1 MIVGLTGGIGSGK
14 TTVGELFK
22 KLGIPI
28 YVSDVEAK
36 RIMISNTGVINK
48 VKALLG
54 ELAYFDDGSLD
65 KKHISEQVFKNKE
78 LLQKLNSIV
87 HPAVA
92 DDFVKWYEKQNSSY
106 VVKESAILF
115 ESGSYK
121 KCDIVITVVSPV
133 KERVNRVMKR
143 DNVTKK
149 QVLHRVMNQ
158 SSDEDK
164 IDLSDFIINN
174 VTLDATKIQ
183 VQKIHNEIT
192 TSIKV

>member
-14 TTVGELFK
+14 TTVAKLFNT
-22 KLGIPI
+22 LGVPV
-28 YVSDVEAK
+28 YVSDIAAK
-36 RIMISNTGVINK
+36 RIMISDVKVIK
-48 VKALLG
+48 EVKTLLG

-92 DDFVKWYEKQNSSY
+92 DDFIEWYKKQNSAY
-106 VVKESAILF
+106 VIKESAILF

-121 KCDIVITVVSPV
+121 KCDIIISVISPI

-143 DNVTKK
+143 DSVTKK

-164 IDLSDFIINN
+164 IDQSDFIINN
-174 VTLDATKIQ
+174 ITIDATKIQ
-183 VQKIHNEIT
+183 VEKIHNQIIA
-192 TSIKV
+192 SV